1 MCAGVCFGVLLIASW
16 PLRVCALCGAS
27 GLTPALYVLCA
38 GPADMGLSLGYHVKH
53 NYDLPAMLA
62 SSDMEPVYTTVVEV
76 RHRLRLAAA
85 WQAQGQG
92 GILHYPA
99 CC

>member
-1 MCAGVCFGVLLIASW
+1 MRYIHPVVLLKIK
-16 PLRVCALCGAS
+16 LVGALLCNS
-27 GLTPALYVLCA
+27 VFVLT

-76 RHRLRLAAA
+76 RDLTCTASLLKHGRVALYDAAA
-85 WQAQGQG
+85 
-92 GILHYPA
+92 
-99 CC
+99 